1 MDILKW
7 KWTVRFSCGNVTNRN
22 AQSANFHPYILSNYL
37 FRVTS
42 IWYSECLLFILV
54 SKIRHYLILNHISLS
69 LNSNPEASPEISE
82 SSQTETVLVLEVR
95 LVTTEG
101 EGEMALIGC
110 PLEPGTRTLVSYR
123 HRKESR
129 PCTRW
134 AERGSSLLFISK
146 VFVFKKNIGPVHAR
160 EC

>member
-110 PLEPGTRTLVSYR
+110 PLEPGTRTWRNHFDMHIWYSYYETHSNKLKAKNYLV
-123 HRKESR
+123 
-129 PCTRW
+129 
-134 AERGSSLLFISK
+134 LFDT
-146 VFVFKKNIGPVHAR
+146 FKNLS
-160 EC
+160 